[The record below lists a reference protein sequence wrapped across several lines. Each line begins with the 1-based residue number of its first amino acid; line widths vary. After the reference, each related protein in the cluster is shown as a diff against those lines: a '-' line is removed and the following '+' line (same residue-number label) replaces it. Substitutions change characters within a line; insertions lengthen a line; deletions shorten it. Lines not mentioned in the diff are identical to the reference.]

1 MTERPLRRARIVT
14 PHPVD
19 LGALTSEFPSVA
31 FEQRGDD
38 VSTGAPVV
46 DVDVWLAAT
55 DFREFDARF
64 LRASSDAIVVRS
76 GAEAR
81 LAPRVAWE
89 ALTRLQRRLDRRNHA
104 SIGAVFDAVLRA
116 HRALHDTSKPLVAA
130 DLDHALDTWQ
140 WVLRLSSGASL
151 PLQLAALFHDVERLE
166 SEADRRVEHRA
177 ADYQAF
183 KDAHARRGAALAFD
197 VLVAAGVAPG
207 SADRARALV
216 AAHERPGADPELDL
230 LNDADALSFFSLN
243 SPGYAD
249 YFGPAQTR
257 RKVAYTLG
265 RMSHA
270 ARARLATVRLRPD
283 VRRLLDAE
291 AA

>member
-1 MTERPLRRARIVT
+1 MADSPLRRVRIVA
-14 PHPVD
+14 PRPID
-19 LGALTSEFPSVA
+19 LGALTGEFPSVT
-31 FEQRGDD
+31 FERSDD
-38 VSTGAPVV
+38 AEPGSPAV
-46 DVDVWLAAT
+46 DVEAWLAAD
-55 DFREFDARF
+55 DFADFDARCG
-64 LRASSDAIVVRS
+64 RASSDALTIRA
-76 GAEAR
+76 GAEPS
-81 LAPRVAWE
+81 LVTRVAWE

-104 SIGAVFDAVLRA
+104 SAGPVFDEVLRA

-140 WVLRLSSGASL
+140 WLLRIAPGAPL

-166 SEADRRVEHRA
+166 SEADRRVEHHA

-183 KDAHARRGAALAFD
+183 KDAHARRGAALAFA
-197 VLVAAGVAPG
+197 VLVAAGVAPR

-216 AAHERPGADPELDL
+216 AAHERPGPDPELDL

-257 RKVAYTLG
+257 RKVAYTLE

-283 VRRLLDAE
+283 VRRLVDAE